1 MREDIER
8 FIPNDEWEIETDEG
22 WRDFKGIA
30 EYSKKKL
37 FQVVLD
43 NGDYIHVSKNHGFI
57 DAAGDVILA
66 CDSIGHR
73 IKTVDGLCE
82 VVDIIDI
89 GREEKVYDFVEVERT
104 HKYYTNGILS
114 HNTHL
119 IEEFWKS
126 VFPVITSSK
135 KSKVFVCSTA
145 NGNDNLFH
153 TLYKGA
159 VDGENG
165 WAHDKIMWHEVPD
178 RDDDWVK
185 STRQAIGSN
194 DAWRQEFN
202 CEFLSTG
209 ESSID
214 DDLFEEMVSKTRDP
228 KIILDDGHY
237 KIWEEADPSRVYVA
251 GVDTAEGV
259 GADSSCIQIL
269 DITDIKDIRQVAC
282 YTSNKIPPLE
292 FATKVYSVLRNY
304 GMPLALIERN
314 NCGAQVVDRLAND
327 MGYEKIVSYGNK
339 AAHRKNIMLG
349 MIAHTNTKYQ
359 GVLNMRYFI
368 NDVRAVQ
375 INDIETLTELKN
387 FVRWPNGTWKARR
400 SHHDDRVMSLLYAL
414 FILEKEITERF
425 FEIVE
430 LDERGKPATIEQ
442 MDFGI
447 QYFEDATSLYLDNEI
462 VGDNNSCLPPIVFG
476 MGADQAQ
483 DDMNELSMFGYEPLA

>member
-202 CEFLSTG
+202 SCSG
-209 ESSID
+209 ETLITIED
-214 DDLFEEMVSKTRDP
+214 R
-228 KIILDDGHY
+228 G
-237 KIWEEADPSRVYVA
+237 
-251 GVDTAEGV
+251 
-259 GADSSCIQIL
+259 DSSMEDL
-269 DITDIKDIRQVAC
+269 
-282 YTSNKIPPLE
+282 YNKL
-292 FATKVYSVLRNY
+292 
-304 GMPLALIERN
+304 
-314 NCGAQVVDRLAND
+314 
-327 MGYEKIVSYGNK
+327 
-339 AAHRKNIMLG
+339 
-349 MIAHTNTKYQ
+349 
-359 GVLNMRYFI
+359 
-368 NDVRAVQ
+368 
-375 INDIETLTELKN
+375 
-387 FVRWPNGTWKARR
+387 
-400 SHHDDRVMSLLYAL
+400 
-414 FILEKEITERF
+414 
-425 FEIVE
+425 
-430 LDERGKPATIEQ
+430 
-442 MDFGI
+442 
-447 QYFEDATSLYLDNEI
+447 
-462 VGDNNSCLPPIVFG
+462 
-476 MGADQAQ
+476 
-483 DDMNELSMFGYEPLA
+483 